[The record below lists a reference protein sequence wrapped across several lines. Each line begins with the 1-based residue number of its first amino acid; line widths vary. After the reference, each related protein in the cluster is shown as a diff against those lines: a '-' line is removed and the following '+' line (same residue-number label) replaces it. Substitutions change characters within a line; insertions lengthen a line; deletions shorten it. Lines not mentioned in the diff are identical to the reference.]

1 MPYLTQNITTSSCS
15 IDGSAFI
22 LFEKSG
28 EILSLNETGSFIWR
42 QIRRNCTTQQIIA
55 AVLSEYDG
63 DEQEVADS
71 TVEFIRDLAN
81 YHAVLVSDSRF
92 EGVDENV

>member
-1 MPYLTQNITTSSCS
+1 MPYLTQNRTTSSCS
-15 IDGSAFI
+15 IAGSAFI
-22 LFEKSG
+22 LFEQSG

-55 AVLSEYDG
+55 AVVSEYAG
-63 DEQEVADS
+63 DEQDIAEI
-71 TVEFIRDLAN
+71 TTEFIGDLAN
-81 YHAVLVSDSRF
+81 YHAVLISDRRF